1 MDKENAR
8 TRKGLKSIGSVQDFE
23 SLLERTM
30 LSEEEKNILRMHY
43 HEQRTLSYIA
53 DNLGMSEAS
62 VKKKHKKIL
71 MKIGKLF

>member
-23 SLLERTM
+23 SLLEKTM
-30 LSEEEKNILRMHY
+30 LSEEEKDILRMHY

-53 DNLGMSEAS
+53 DSLGMSEAS